1 MRQAH
6 TSKITRGGR
15 WWCVCHV
22 CWVIFM
28 QVSKSYARP
37 HLSNYKASRV
47 NLVKNKRNY
56 YAFHA
61 DTDLRQRNFIRTE
74 HSHRLHTI
82 EAFFF
87 LNCAFFSIE
96 QELRK
101 RQTIKFNYFVHLV
114 TKLVLF
120 FVVMVRVN
128 PKSLFIT
135 TPHA

>member
-1 MRQAH
+1 
-6 TSKITRGGR
+6 
-15 WWCVCHV
+15 
-22 CWVIFM
+22 M

-37 HLSNYKASRV
+37 HLSSYKASRV

-74 HSHRLHTI
+74 HSHRSHTI

>member
-1 MRQAH
+1 MV
-6 TSKITRGGR
+6 
-15 WWCVCHV
+15 CVSCLLSD
-22 CWVIFM
+22 FM

-82 EAFFF
+82 EAFFSIV
-87 LNCAFFSIE
+87 LFSIE

-101 RQTIKFNYFVHLV
+101 DKQ
-114 TKLVLF
+114 
-120 FVVMVRVN
+120 
-128 PKSLFIT
+128 
-135 TPHA
+135 

>member
-1 MRQAH
+1 
-6 TSKITRGGR
+6 
-15 WWCVCHV
+15 
-22 CWVIFM
+22 M

-101 RQTIKFNYFVHLV
+101 RQTIKFYFFLSWFELIRRVCSSPRHTPRFYRKQKKMILEV
-114 TKLVLF
+114 SKLYKLSLYL
-120 FVVMVRVN
+120 RV
-128 PKSLFIT
+128 FIN
-135 TPHA
+135 HYFLLYLE

>member
-1 MRQAH
+1 
-6 TSKITRGGR
+6 
-15 WWCVCHV
+15 
-22 CWVIFM
+22 M

-101 RQTIKFNYFVHLV
+101 RTKPIKV
-114 TKLVLF
+114 
-120 FVVMVRVN
+120 
-128 PKSLFIT
+128 
-135 TPHA
+135 

>member
-1 MRQAH
+1 
-6 TSKITRGGR
+6 
-15 WWCVCHV
+15 
-22 CWVIFM
+22 M

-87 LNCAFFSIE
+87 SQLCFFLNRTRIE
-96 QELRK
+96 K
-101 RQTIKFNYFVHLV
+101 KTNNKV
-114 TKLVLF
+114 
-120 FVVMVRVN
+120 
-128 PKSLFIT
+128 
-135 TPHA
+135 

>member
-1 MRQAH
+1 
-6 TSKITRGGR
+6 
-15 WWCVCHV
+15 
-22 CWVIFM
+22 M

-74 HSHRLHTI
+74 HSHRSHTI

-120 FVVMVRVN
+120 FFVMARVN